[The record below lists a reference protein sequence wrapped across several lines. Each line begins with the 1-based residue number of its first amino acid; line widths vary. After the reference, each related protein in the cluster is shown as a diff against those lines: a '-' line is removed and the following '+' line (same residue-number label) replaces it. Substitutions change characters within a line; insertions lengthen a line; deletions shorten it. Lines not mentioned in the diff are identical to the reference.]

1 MGSTASGRLD
11 DSLHNLLDIGVL
23 EGWKAGQIDDLLV
36 IIEGGCHA
44 LANENKV
51 GKGFDCRLV

>member
-1 MGSTASGRLD
+1 MASMAGGRLD
-11 DSLHNLLDIGVL
+11 DSLTNLLDIGVL

-44 LANENKV
+44 LANGNEV
-51 GKGFDCRLV
+51 GKGLDGLFA